1 MSRFDKTELEAVI
14 ESMEKLL
21 QEEPVAEPSVVVTPS
36 DGPAGVPPSVIKQ
49 LSPFLHGTRYS
60 DALYI

>member
-1 MSRFDKTELEAVI
+1 MSRFDKTELEGVI

-36 DGPAGVPPSVIKQ
+36 DGPAGALPPSVTKQ
-49 LSPFLHGTRYS
+49 LSPFLHGTLYS
-60 DALYI
+60 DA